1 MHSKAELSRL
11 PLIVTLFVL
20 LTITKDSLL
29 LSCQSYLG
37 PFFKICNA
45 SGQLHKFDLCRYA
58 GPSCKRKNMRFG
70 KGWSD
75 KKSTKNETV
84 VYWRKC
90 ESEGFAFWI
99 VFPKSFNWFQCCT
112 YYIFRIITL
121 HEIKTSHFFPPLVSV
136 VDQV

>member
-20 LTITKDSLL
+20 LTIAKDSLL

-45 SGQLHKFDLCRYA
+45 SGQLHKFDLCRFA

-70 KGWSD
+70 KGWSE
-75 KKSTKNETV
+75 KKSTKKRNGCILKEM
-84 VYWRKC
+84 
-90 ESEGFAFWI
+90 
-99 VFPKSFNWFQCCT
+99 
-112 YYIFRIITL
+112 
-121 HEIKTSHFFPPLVSV
+121 
-136 VDQV
+136 